1 MHSLHLHKKSSYKT
15 GKETKFIYFKNTY
28 PFFFIGTESYMGD
41 NVFRLFAGRVA
52 VAMFQDACNLVMKDT
67 VCLQYEDTTQRL
79 TTRMGIP

>member
-1 MHSLHLHKKSSYKT
+1 
-15 GKETKFIYFKNTY
+15 
-28 PFFFIGTESYMGD
+28 MGD
-41 NVFRLFAGRVA
+41 TAFRLFAGTGTVA

>member
-1 MHSLHLHKKSSYKT
+1 
-15 GKETKFIYFKNTY
+15 
-28 PFFFIGTESYMGD
+28 MGD